1 MEPDKLA
8 ALIPVAFFILIF
20 GCIFG
25 TIIMDFVAYWDF
37 APASGSAT
45 GYIYYQEKSGI
56 WQLDWVCWKDTQYD
70 YCETFD
76 PAGRHYEPGKYT
88 MYYECSTFVWAWEH
102 PSECKII
109 NATRIGDIS

>member
-1 MEPDKLA
+1 MDIEKVGPW
-8 ALIPVAFFILIF
+8 IPVLFFALFFGCMFSFILID
-20 GCIFG
+20 I
-25 TIIMDFVAYWDF
+25 VAYWDF

-56 WQLDWVCWKDTQYD
+56 WQLEWVCWKDTQYD
-70 YCETFD
+70 YCEVFD
-76 PAGRHYEPGKYT
+76 PAGRKYEPGKYT

-102 PSECKII
+102 PDECRIV